1 MRRPPHPQY
10 DDRDDRSDVDEHCND
25 DDDNDDHRGSVETNA
40 GERDGADC
48 YLAPFDNTTIRYVV
62 AAMVDWPRGA
72 EMIFAEDLN
81 LDLERTGG
89 R

>member
-1 MRRPPHPQY
+1 MRRPPRPQ
-10 DDRDDRSDVDEHCND
+10 DNDGDND
-25 DDDNDDHRGSVETNA
+25 DCNDNDDHRGAVETNA
-40 GERDGADC
+40 GKSNGSDC

-72 EMIFAEDLN
+72 EMVFAGDLN